1 LYGVAANLCFITVP
15 FSRMT
20 RRLLVPDA
28 FFFHVMVLLSL
39 NIFWINTP
47 QLLVYVNWHWLV
59 ARLKE
64 KLAAVDEKVNVR
76 A

>member
-1 LYGVAANLCFITVP
+1 VANLCFIAVP
-15 FSRMT
+15 FSRIA

-28 FFFHVMVLLSL
+28 LFFHIMVLLSL

-47 QLLVYVNWHWLV
+47 QLLVYVNWNWLV
-59 ARLKE
+59 TRLKE
-64 KLAAVDEKVNVR
+64 KLAPTDEKADVR